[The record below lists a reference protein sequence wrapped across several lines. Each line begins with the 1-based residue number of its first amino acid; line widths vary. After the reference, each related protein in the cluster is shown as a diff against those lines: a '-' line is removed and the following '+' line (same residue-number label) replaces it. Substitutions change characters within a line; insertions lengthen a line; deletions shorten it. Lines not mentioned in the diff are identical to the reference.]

1 MKFRSKLVW
10 CVRSPIAASPK
21 ENKDRKWIS
30 GKDSAAAEHQSSIIG
45 QMKTEQP
52 NKRQTN
58 KQLVRINREKKTLF
72 VHQDILL
79 VYLLQVTAER
89 KFLIIL
95 SF

>member
-52 NKRQTN
+52 NKRQT
-58 KQLVRINREKKTLF
+58 KQLVGINRETKTLF

-79 VYLLQVTAER
+79 VCLLQVTAER
-89 KFLIIL
+89 KFLIII

>member
-10 CVRSPIAASPK
+10 CVRSPIAAFPK

-52 NKRQTN
+52 NKTQTK
-58 KQLVRINREKKTLF
+58 KQLVRINGEKTLF